1 MLGVSGRG
9 RIVEQPAFRNEIR
22 IERHVFVVFH
32 LVRAAA
38 STTNQLKYRLRSYYT
53 EIIGL
58 GESSRSSCSTR
69 ASRSCYMT
77 FLNFPRAQLFPCST
91 PAGTLTSTCRSCV
104 NHTNPT
110 CRKCRSCVNHTN
122 PTHRKCRSC
131 VNYTNPAL
139 ILYRKFSS
147 CVYYTSPTLILYGN
161 FAPVCTTPI
170 QHCYRIGN
178 LCF

>member
-53 EIIGL
+53 ERHVFVVFHLVRAAASTTNQLKYRLRSYYTERHVFVVFHLVRAAASTTNQLKYRLRSYYTEIIGL
-58 GESSRSSCSTR
+58 GEGSRSSCSTR

-77 FLNFPRAQLFPCST
+77 FSNFPRAQ
-91 PAGTLTSTCRSCV
+91 
-104 NHTNPT
+104 
-110 CRKCRSCVNHTN
+110 
-122 PTHRKCRSC
+122 
-131 VNYTNPAL
+131 
-139 ILYRKFSS
+139 
-147 CVYYTSPTLILYGN
+147 
-161 FAPVCTTPI
+161 
-170 QHCYRIGN
+170 
-178 LCF
+178 